1 MVGRCGP
8 GSHQAGRK
16 GGWFDRGD
24 SVDSMSGVRGPRGG
38 CQRPRRT
45 GNIGGDRVEVQLFGT
60 QKNQDTRRALR
71 FWSERRV
78 KVHFVDLKER
88 AASKGELQRFVQKF
102 GLTALIDKTAKRYQE
117 LGLGASRLSDER
129 WLTLLSEEPLL
140 LQQPLTRFGGKLTLG
155 VSESEWA
162 AWIEAERVR

>member
-1 MVGRCGP
+1 M
-8 GSHQAGRK
+8 
-16 GGWFDRGD
+16 
-24 SVDSMSGVRGPRGG
+24 
-38 CQRPRRT
+38 
-45 GNIGGDRVEVQLFGT
+45 EVQVFGT

-102 GLTALIDKTAKRYQE
+102 GLTPLIDKESKRYQE

-129 WLTLLSEEPLL
+129 WLTMLSEEPLL

-155 VSESEWA
+155 VAESEWA
-162 AWIEAERVR
+162 GWVESERVK